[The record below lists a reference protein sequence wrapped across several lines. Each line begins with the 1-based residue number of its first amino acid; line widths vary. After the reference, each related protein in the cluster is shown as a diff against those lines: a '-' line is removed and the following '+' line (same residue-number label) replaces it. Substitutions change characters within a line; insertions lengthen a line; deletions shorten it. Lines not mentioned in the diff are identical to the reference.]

1 MKEIYN
7 SLDSET
13 QELLKDIGADSV
25 DFDSMFGVTPQ
36 KIWALTKKLITGNIE
51 APTRSAVRLISVI
64 ILIAILNASLPR
76 TRESK
81 QLSALSE
88 PYSV

>member
-1 MKEIYN
+1 MKIKKISGIALIFVLISFLLSVSACAKSYADEVKEIYN

-25 DFDSMFGVTPQ
+25 D
-36 KIWALTKKLITGNIE
+36 
-51 APTRSAVRLISVI
+51 
-64 ILIAILNASLPR
+64 LNASLPR